1 MGKRWG
7 ALALVLLAGAVG
19 CGNDDVDAS
28 EPVGTTATTT
38 VEEETPGFPE
48 SEADTVLEYKLVD
61 YAFEGP
67 STAKGPKVY
76 FEAENEGTQEHE
88 LEVLDPDG
96 EPVGEIEAFP
106 PGGTSEPLAVEL
118 EPGTYTL
125 QCLVETPE
133 GKVHKDLGMVADLTV
148 E

>member
-1 MGKRWG
+1 MGKRWRV
-7 ALALVLLAGAVG
+7 LALVLLAGAVG
-19 CGNDDVDAS
+19 CGNADGEAS
-28 EPVGTTATTT
+28 QPVGTTATTT
-38 VEEETPGFPE
+38 TGEETPGFPE
-48 SEADTVLEYKLVD
+48 SEADTVLEYRLVD

-67 STAKGPKVY
+67 STAKGPRVY
-76 FEAENEGTQEHE
+76 FEAQNDGTQEHE

-106 PGGTSEPLAVEL
+106 PGETGNPLAVEL
-118 EPGTYTL
+118 EPGNYKV

-133 GKVHKDLGMVADLTV
+133 GKAHRDLGMVAELTV

>member
-19 CGNDDVDAS
+19 CGNDVDAS

-38 VEEETPGFPE
+38 VEEETPGFPK

>member
-7 ALALVLLAGAVG
+7 ALALVLLAGA
-19 CGNDDVDAS
+19 CAS
-28 EPVGTTATTT
+28 ADGEASQPVGTTTSTTAG
-38 VEEETPGFPE
+38 EEPPGFSE
-48 SEADTVLEYKLVD
+48 SEADTVLEYTLVD

-67 STAKGPKVY
+67 STAQGPKVY
-76 FEAENEGTQEHE
+76 FEAANEGTQEHE

-96 EPVGEIEAFP
+96 EPMGEIEAFP
-106 PGGTSEPLAVEL
+106 PGATGHPLAVEL
-118 EPGTYTL
+118 EPGSYTL

-133 GKVHKDLGMVADLTV
+133 GKAHKDLGMVAELTV